1 MTYPNPN
8 TAAAPLQPGMP
19 APGKPVPVPGG
30 PVPAPMPAG
39 QTVPT
44 APMPAPAMMAP
55 GGTGTMPR
63 PGGPLPGQP
72 NAQPPMPQP
81 GYPPQSGYPMPQ
93 QGAAMPAA
101 HPGMPTSP
109 YGQPGQ
115 QPSPH
120 PAMPAGQAAPMQAS
134 YGGAAVH
141 GVAAAQAQVMPDT
154 MDREGGERALPQLS
168 IHAFCDHNETAS
180 CINQMTRDWRMRR
193 TNTKIYM
200 GGLQAAIDFYHQ
212 ESTPGLIM
220 IESSLRGPDLL
231 AQLETLA
238 SVCDEGTRVVVIGA
252 VNDIRL
258 YRQLMDKGV
267 SDYMVPPLH
276 PLNMIRSLSD
286 IYSDPEKPFTGRAI
300 AFYGSKGG
308 VGSSTLAHNIAWTL
322 SERLMQETS
331 LIDLDSSWGTT
342 ALDFAYDS
350 ASGLEE
356 ALADADRLDE
366 TLLDRIMVRHTPRLS
381 LLPTSS
387 SLNVTPV
394 TDSRAYE
401 AIITAV
407 RSISPLAL
415 LDVPHIWNEW
425 TTNVLTTV
433 DDVVITTVPDLANLR
448 NTKNLI
454 DFLKAQRPHDTDP
467 ILVLNQTGRC
477 KIKEDEISVENF
489 AGAVGLDPALVI
501 GFDPDTFNKACNEG
515 KMLPE
520 MKSTEALV
528 PGLDYLAHRLRTGE
542 FPAPEQSSGSS
553 RLKLGGLGKSKGGD
567 GEGSQGKSLLASL
580 FSKKA

>member
-1 MTYPNPN
+1 M
-8 TAAAPLQPGMP
+8 QDMP
-19 APGKPVPVPGG
+19 E
-30 PVPAPMPAG
+30 
-39 QTVPT
+39 
-44 APMPAPAMMAP
+44 
-55 GGTGTMPR
+55 
-63 PGGPLPGQP
+63 
-72 NAQPPMPQP
+72 
-81 GYPPQSGYPMPQ
+81 
-93 QGAAMPAA
+93 
-101 HPGMPTSP
+101 
-109 YGQPGQ
+109 
-115 QPSPH
+115 PS
-120 PAMPAGQAAPMQAS
+120 
-134 YGGAAVH
+134 
-141 GVAAAQAQVMPDT
+141 
-154 MDREGGERALPQLS
+154 DREGGERALPQLS
-168 IHAFCDHNETAS
+168 IHAFCDHNETAA

-200 GGLQAAIDFYHQ
+200 GGLPAAIDYYHQ
-212 ESTPGLIM
+212 ESTPGLVI
-220 IESSLRGPDLL
+220 IESSMRGADLIG
-231 AQLETLA
+231 QLETLA
-238 SVCDEGTRVVVIGA
+238 SVCDEGTKVVVIGS

-267 SDYMVPPLH
+267 SDYIVPPLH
-276 PLNMIRSLSD
+276 PLSMIRSLAD
-286 IYSDPEKPFTGRAI
+286 IYADPDKPFTGRAV

-381 LLPTSS
+381 LLPTAS
-387 SLNVTPV
+387 SLNVPPV
-394 TDSRAYE
+394 TDSRSYE
-401 AIITAV
+401 AIIAAV

-415 LDVPHIWNEW
+415 LDMPHVWSEW
-425 TTNVLTTV
+425 TTNILTTV

-454 DFLKAQRPHDTDP
+454 DFLKAQRPHDSAP

-477 KIKEDEISVENF
+477 KDKDDEISVENF

-520 MKSTEALV
+520 MKTTEALV
-528 PGLDYLAHRLRTGE
+528 PGLEYLAHRLRTGE
-542 FPAPEQSSGSS
+542 FSMPEQGGGS
-553 RLKLGGLGKSKGGD
+553 RLKLGRGKSKGSD
-567 GEGSQGKSLLASL
+567 GNGSKSKSLLGSL
-580 FSKKA
+580 LRKKA

>member
-1 MTYPNPN
+1 MSYPNDN
-8 TAAAPLQPGMP
+8 RGVVPLQPGMP
-19 APGKPVPVPGG
+19 MPAPGAPVAAPAVPT
-30 PVPAPMPAG
+30 M
-39 QTVPT
+39 PT
-44 APMPAPAMMAP
+44 APMPAPAVTAP

-63 PGGPLPGQP
+63 PGAPVPAPGHP
-72 NAQPPMPQP
+72 PAQSPMPQP
-81 GYPPQSGYPMPQ
+81 AYPAPQPGAGQVIPMQPGQ
-93 QGAAMPAA
+93 PGMPAA
-101 HPGMPTSP
+101 P
-109 YGQPGQ
+109 YGQAVPATAPYPHAPMHAAYPG
-115 QPSPH
+115 
-120 PAMPAGQAAPMQAS
+120 AIGQAEPPMAE
-134 YGGAAVH
+134 AL
-141 GVAAAQAQVMPDT
+141 
-154 MDREGGERALPQLS
+154 DREGGERALPQLS
-168 IHAFCDHNETAS
+168 IHAFCDHNDTAA
-180 CINQMTRDWRMRR
+180 CIHQMTRDWRMRR

-200 GGLQAAIDFYHQ
+200 GGLHAAIEYYHK

-220 IESSLRGPDLL
+220 IESSLRGADLL

-267 SDYMVPPLH
+267 SDYIVPPLH
-276 PLNMIRSLSD
+276 PLNMIRSLSE
-286 IYSDPEKPFTGRAI
+286 IYADPEKPFTGRAV

-308 VGSSTLAHNIAWTL
+308 VGSSTLAHNLAWTL

-356 ALADADRLDE
+356 ALSDADRLDE

-381 LLPTSS
+381 LLPTAS
-387 SLNVTPV
+387 SLSSTPV
-394 TDSRAYE
+394 TDTRSYE
-401 AIITAV
+401 AIIAAV

-415 LDVPHIWNEW
+415 LDVPHIWNDW
-425 TTNVLTTV
+425 TTNVLSTV

-454 DFLKAQRPHDTDP
+454 DFLKARRPHDHDP
-467 ILVLNQTGRC
+467 ILILNQTGRC
-477 KIKEDEISVENF
+477 KSKDDEISVENF

-501 GFDPDTFNKACNEG
+501 GFDPDTFNRACNEG

-520 MKSTEALV
+520 MKTTEALV

-542 FPAPEQSSGSS
+542 FSMPEQNTGSS
-553 RLKLGGLGKSKGGD
+553 RLRLGGLGKSKGAD
-567 GEGSQGKSLLASL
+567 KEATRSKSLLGSL
-580 FSKKA
+580 LRRKA